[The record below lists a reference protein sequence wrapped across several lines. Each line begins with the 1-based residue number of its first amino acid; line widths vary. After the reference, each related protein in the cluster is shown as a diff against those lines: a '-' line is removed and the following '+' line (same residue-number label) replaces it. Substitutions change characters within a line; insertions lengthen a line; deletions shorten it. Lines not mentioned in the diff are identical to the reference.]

1 MKNNF
6 KKIVFT
12 LIIVSVFSIFL
23 INKIEAS
30 TLYLKSSNAS
40 PGINEQFYVD
50 VMLTTDGKIIN
61 GLESTI
67 NFGAD
72 NLTFIRAEEGKSL
85 INLWVEKPKLE
96 GNSITFSGIMP
107 NGFEG
112 VIDPF
117 NLNTK
122 LPGLMIRLVF
132 EAKKEGNIKISSNS
146 YATLNDG
153 KGTIDDI
160 LPAETLLSISKLVT
174 PYVYKAKEVDV
185 RPEIMIYVTQDPNLY
200 DNKYV
205 LIFEAKDKQTG
216 IKNILVREGRRD
228 WKEAASPYLL
238 EDQSRSSIISLQATN
253 YSGLTTVVSI
263 DGLPSKTFSLK
274 NILIIIFAFIL
285 FVVLF
290 IIKKFYKIINFT
302 KIYEKFK

>member
-6 KKIVFT
+6 KKIIFI
-12 LIIVSVFSIFL
+12 LIIVSVFSIF
-23 INKIEAS
+23 INNKVEAS
-30 TLYLKSSNAS
+30 TLYLKPSNIS

-67 NFGAD
+67 NFD
-72 NLTFIRAEEGKSL
+72 SKNLTFIRAEEAKSL
-85 INLWVEKPKLE
+85 INLWVEKPKLK
-96 GNSITFSGIMP
+96 GDSITFSGIMP

-132 EAKKEGNIKISSNS
+132 EAKKEGNTKISAIS

-153 KGTIDDI
+153 LGTVDNI
-160 LPAETLLSISKLVT
+160 LPVETLFAISNIVT
-174 PYVYKAKEVDV
+174 PYVYQTKENDV
-185 RPEIMIYVTQDPNLY
+185 RPEITAYITADPNLY

-216 IKNILVREGRRD
+216 IKSILVKEGRGGWR
-228 WKEAASPYLL
+228 EATSPYLL
-238 EDQSRSSIISLQATN
+238 EDQTRSSIISIQATN
-253 YSGLTTVVSI
+253 YSDLSTVVSL
-263 DGLPSKTFSLK
+263 DGIHSKTFSLR
-274 NILIIIFAFIL
+274 NILIILIAL
-285 FVVLF
+285 LVVLF
-290 IIKKFYKIINFT
+290 IIKKFYKVINFT